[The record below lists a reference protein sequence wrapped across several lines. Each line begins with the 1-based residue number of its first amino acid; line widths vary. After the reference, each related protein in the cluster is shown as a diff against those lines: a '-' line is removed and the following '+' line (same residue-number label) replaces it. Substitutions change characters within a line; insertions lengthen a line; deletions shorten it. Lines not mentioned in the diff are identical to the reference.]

1 MINKK
6 LWILGAAIVALL
18 ITFAIVLQQKTELT
32 IPEDNGKTKIIIGQT
47 FRVYSSFALFIAQK
61 KGIFDEYGLEVQL
74 KEMESTIVNTAL
86 LAKEIDYYSGFD
98 LMGAMASLQGGPT
111 KIIMGFFK
119 KTPPYVL
126 MAQPGLELNDLA
138 VIGITYRQTPSH
150 YLALKIIEENNLSA
164 EIVPASQYG
173 AVLPLLAT
181 KQIDA
186 TVIPMTLGAFRL
198 TQTGDYTILKTFDE
212 EISEGLVATE
222 DKIKNNPEEV
232 EKLVKAVLSAIKFI
246 KDNPEES
253 KKLLF
258 ELWKLDKTEFNQKII
273 EEIYVMLRENFG
285 ERGVYGDK
293 GINTLIKLSK
303 AGTYETLEDIEKQTV
318 TDEDIATVFD
328 FRFVK

>member
-6 LWILGAAIVALL
+6 LWILGTAI
-18 ITFAIVLQQKTELT
+18 IVLLVILVIAFQDKLKFFSPEEQPKTV
-32 IPEDNGKTKIIIGQT
+32 IKIGYT
-47 FRVYSSFALFIAQK
+47 TRLHSSFALFIAQK
-61 KGIFDEYGLEVQL
+61 EGIFDEYGLEVQL
-74 KEMESTIVNTAL
+74 KEMESIIVNTAL

-98 LMGAMASLQGGPT
+98 SVGAMASLQGGSI
-111 KIIMGFFK
+111 KIIMGFFE

-126 MAQPGLELNDLA
+126 VAQPGLGLNDLV
-138 VIGITYRQTPSH
+138 VIGITHWQTPSH

-164 EIVPASQYG
+164 EIVPAGQYE

-186 TVIPMTLGAFRL
+186 TVVPMTIGAFRL
-198 TQTGDYTILKTFDE
+198 TQVGNYTILKVFDE
-212 EISEGLVATE
+212 EISEGLVTTE

-232 EKLVKAVLSAIKFI
+232 EKMVKAVLSAIKFI

-253 KKLLF
+253 KELLF
-258 ELWKLDKTEFNQKII
+258 EFAGLDKTEPNQKIV
-273 EEIYVMLRENFG
+273 EEVYIMLRENFG

-303 AGTYETLEDIEKQTV
+303 AGIYETLEDIEKQIV
-318 TDEDIATVFD
+318 TDEDIAAVFD